1 MKEQK
6 DKSWKLVK
14 QDPNNADQYL
24 LGYFN
29 SEQHAKDNI
38 PFMMQKYGNWIKNKE
53 SIVVKRVNPE
63 MILNPVVTDYMH
75 YVWSLIPKDDKERVM
90 RSDASAEIDA
100 NNHMCGGATYYN
112 LSKMIPKDWTVIDIG
127 CAYNPQSYL
136 FQNHARHIAVEPEW
150 LDSDFCFEHFKAQN
164 TELLFMTGQAFIKK
178 ELPKLNLDLSK
189 TFCILNFVPSDEVN
203 VLVRQS
209 FRNLYVFYP
218 A

>member
-6 DKSWKLVK
+6 DKSWKIVK
-14 QDPNNADQYL
+14 QDPHNSDQYL

-38 PFMMQKYGNWIKNKE
+38 PFLMQKYGNWVKSRDELVIK
-53 SIVVKRVNPE
+53 RTNPE
-63 MILNPVVTDYMH
+63 MILNPVCTDYMH
-75 YVWSLIPKDDKERVM
+75 YVWALIPKEDRERVM

-112 LSKMIPKDWTVIDIG
+112 LSKMISKKWTVIDIG

-136 FQNHARHIAVEPEW
+136 FQEHARHIAIEPDW
-150 LDSDFCFEHFKAQN
+150 IGSDFKFEYFKAPN
-164 TELLFMTGQAFIKK
+164 TELLFMDGQTFIQN
-178 ELPKLNLDLSK
+178 ELPKLNLDLNK
-189 TFCILNFVPSDEVN
+189 TFCIVNYVPSGAA
-203 VLVRQS
+203 
-209 FRNLYVFYP
+209 NLMARETFKNIWCYYP